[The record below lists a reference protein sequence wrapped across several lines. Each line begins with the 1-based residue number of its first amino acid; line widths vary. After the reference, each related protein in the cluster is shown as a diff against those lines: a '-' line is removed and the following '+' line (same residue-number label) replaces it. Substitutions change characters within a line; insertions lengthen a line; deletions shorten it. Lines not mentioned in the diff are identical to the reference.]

1 MIDFRYLTKNMQWLE
16 DELGEGEDDY
26 YLIDCPGQ
34 IELYTHL
41 NVMHTLVEQL
51 QEWNFR
57 VCGVFL
63 LDSNFMLESAKFISG
78 TMTALAAMVNLAIP
92 HVNVLTK
99 MDLLSKA
106 SKKQIGK

>member
-1 MIDFRYLTKNMQWLE
+1 MQWLE

-41 NVMHTLVEQL
+41 NVMRTLVEQL
-51 QEWNFR
+51 QDWNFR

-63 LDSNFMLESAKFISG
+63 LDANFMLESAKFISG
-78 TMTALAAMVNLAIP
+78 TMTALSAMVNLAIP

-99 MDLLSKA
+99 MDLLSKS